1 MFPVLHPGSA
11 SIILL
16 ANGWPHKA
24 GLVESSLIWVAFP
37 SVLVADGK
45 CQQAEVMVLKEN
57 YNKQHSP
64 ETDSENTTE
73 CNGHHQNN
81 SVRTGHTPMDLSEP
95 WKRPLHPLLP
105 KKIQHG
111 ALLEVGKQ
119 EQEL

>member
-57 YNKQHSP
+57 YNNSLLKRILKTP
-64 ETDSENTTE
+64 RNAMGTTRTTVL
-73 CNGHHQNN
+73 GLDTRQWTYQNPGN
-81 SVRTGHTPMDLSEP
+81 VLFTLCC
-95 WKRPLHPLLP
+95 P